1 MTAQLSIEELPATTT
16 EPTAPTAPAGRGRI
30 RGAWHRIRQTV
41 AEMNY
46 ASRRLVEVQAPWS
59 VDPKWHR
66 R

>member
-1 MTAQLSIEELPATTT
+1 MTAQLSTEELPATTT
-16 EPTAPTAPAGRGRI
+16 EPAAPAAPAGRGL
-30 RGAWHRIRQTV
+30 RGAWHRIRQAV

>member
-1 MTAQLSIEELPATTT
+1 MTAQLSLEEIPVETT
-16 EPTAPTAPAGRGRI
+16 EPTAPAGHRRI
-30 RGAWHRIRQTV
+30 RGAFHRIRRTV

-59 VDPKWHR
+59 VDPQWHR

>member
-1 MTAQLSIEELPATTT
+1 MTTQLSLEHIPVKAT
-16 EPTAPTAPAGRGRI
+16 EPTVPAGHGRI

-59 VDPKWHR
+59 VDPQSHR